1 MECPNGE
8 YKEEFQRLMTKAKGF
23 AQILATSKLSRQEAK
38 TLYFTTF
45 VSSMNYSGAIGT
57 LTLEQTEQ
65 IQGAVTQQFVAK
77 MGFNRC
83 LPSAITYGPPSLGGL
98 GLRHLFHKQNTEKTI
113 FIIRLLRMDRPASKI
128 LQIQLA
134 WAQLVSGISKPILE
148 DTSKPLPHL
157 ENELWVSSLR
167 QYLSA
172 SFLQVHIVHVTHKD
186 PKCINDTF
194 LMDQA
199 CTMGYSDKK
208 LCMINRCRI
217 YLRAETLADVSSY
230 SGKTIDAQALECNAQ
245 ARIISPYIWPAQP
258 RPGLQHRKVWKQFLQ
273 TFCHIGTLQLETP
286 LGKWTCI
293 DIPKRAGCSTFFHPT
308 ENQALRVTHG
318 NIETAEITV
327 RHTYKTIGTFKS
339 YDLQTGS
346 TLIPAD
352 AQERNGK
359 YFLE

>member
-1 MECPNGE
+1 MKVMKSEQSKGSFIMDPTQSINATQHITGFVDDITHWYSSMEALESTDDITEQITYTAQLWTQLLSTTRGKLELQKCFSYLVSWLFDNEGVARMATPLEIPMNITLRDSETNQSFNISQKAPYESHKTLGVMECPNGE

-134 WAQLVSGISKPILE
+134 
-148 DTSKPLPHL
+148 
-157 ENELWVSSLR
+157 
-167 QYLSA
+167 
-172 SFLQVHIVHVTHKD
+172 
-186 PKCINDTF
+186 
-194 LMDQA
+194 
-199 CTMGYSDKK
+199 
-208 LCMINRCRI
+208 
-217 YLRAETLADVSSY
+217 
-230 SGKTIDAQALECNAQ
+230 
-245 ARIISPYIWPAQP
+245 
-258 RPGLQHRKVWKQFLQ
+258 
-273 TFCHIGTLQLETP
+273 
-286 LGKWTCI
+286 
-293 DIPKRAGCSTFFHPT
+293 
-308 ENQALRVTHG
+308 
-318 NIETAEITV
+318 
-327 RHTYKTIGTFKS
+327 
-339 YDLQTGS
+339 
-346 TLIPAD
+346 
-352 AQERNGK
+352 
-359 YFLE
+359 